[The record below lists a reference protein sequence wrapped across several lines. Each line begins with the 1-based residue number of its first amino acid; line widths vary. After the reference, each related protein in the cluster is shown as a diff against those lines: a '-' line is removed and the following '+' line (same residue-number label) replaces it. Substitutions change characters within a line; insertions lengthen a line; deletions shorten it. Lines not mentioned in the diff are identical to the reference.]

1 MHRFIGAGIDTMGW
15 LVCPQGSL
23 IVLGVAFGWAATSC
37 CAFLPGF
44 SRIASVTIPYGVVAQ
59 LVERCVRNA
68 EVRGST
74 PLDSTS
80 FRRPRSWLAGGVTY
94 CGDARGYRLISK
106 AAQGVL
112 MRPIIILCGVVG
124 LSTGAYFYCLLAGN

>member
-1 MHRFIGAGIDTMGW
+1 
-15 LVCPQGSL
+15 
-23 IVLGVAFGWAATSC
+23 
-37 CAFLPGF
+37 
-44 SRIASVTIPYGVVAQ
+44 
-59 LVERCVRNA
+59 
-68 EVRGST
+68 
-74 PLDSTS
+74 
-80 FRRPRSWLAGGVTY
+80 LAGGVTY